1 MYNPEYTSYLRRTFG
16 AFRPII
22 VIMLIVCL
30 GFGLINGG
38 LTMQICI
45 AYCLIIFLAV
55 LINSLYRNIY
65 YLKQLD
71 INEEGKTLKYLVVKF
86 DNNYLE
92 NELKIEDLKARIV
105 EKIGVYKTYLLEIKH
120 DDIVI
125 RQRTFGGWNTKL
137 FIKVITNINEI
148 QGKKT
153 YLNYVRK

>member
-1 MYNPEYTSYLRRTFG
+1 
-16 AFRPII
+16 
-22 VIMLIVCL
+22 
-30 GFGLINGG
+30 
-38 LTMQICI
+38 MQICI

-105 EKIGVYKTYLLEIKH
+105 EKIGVYKTYLLKIKH